1 MVAVWR
7 RARLGLSDP
16 HTSFPGCGK
25 QRELG
30 IHGGCLEEGT
40 TRAVRSPHFL
50 SWLWETERVRYTW
63 RLSGG
68 GHDQGCQIPTLLPPT
83 VGNRDLGIHGGCLEE
98 GPTWAVRSPHFLSW
112 LWETGRVRYTWWLSG
127 GGEGCQAQRF
137 RYTWWLSGGG
147 PEGCQIPTLPLLAVG
162 NRES

>member
-16 HTSFPGCGK
+16 HTSSSPGCGK

-40 TRAVRSPHFL
+40 TRAVR
-50 SWLWETERVRYTW
+50 
-63 RLSGG
+63 
-68 GHDQGCQIPTLLPPT
+68 
-83 VGNRDLGIHGGCLEE
+83 
-98 GPTWAVRSPHFLSW
+98 
-112 LWETGRVRYTWWLSG
+112 
-127 GGEGCQAQRF
+127 
-137 RYTWWLSGGG
+137 
-147 PEGCQIPTLPLLAVG
+147 AVG